1 MAQENFVTHNVLN
14 SDIYHLEVSDDENDE
29 IIREIEKLTDDD
41 LQIIKR
47 EIVFI

>member
-1 MAQENFVTHNVLN
+1 MEAVNTN
-14 SDIYHLEVSDDENDE
+14 SYYSAFNEVSDDENND

-41 LQIIKR
+41 LQIVKR

>member
-1 MAQENFVTHNVLN
+1 MEAVNTN
-14 SDIYHLEVSDDENDE
+14 SYYSVSNEVSDDENND

-41 LQIIKR
+41 LQIVKR